1 MFYAIATI
9 MKENTN
15 TNRRSFIKKSA
26 LAGLA
31 GVAIPQLGFS
41 AKSETTE
48 NELNTSIRPK
58 VLFFDVNETLLDLTA
73 MKQSVGEVLGNRSDL
88 LPLWFTTMLQYSLV
102 NTVARQYQDFGI
114 IGAAA
119 LQMVAKNHDISL
131 SETEAREAILGP
143 IRSLPAHPE
152 VKEALTRLNEAGY
165 KLVSFTNSSNKG
177 VQTQFENAGLIEFFE
192 ERLSIE
198 DIGKFKPHTDAYD
211 WAARKMEVK
220 PSECLLVAAHG
231 WDIAG
236 ALWANWRGAF
246 ISRPGAQLYP
256 LAPQPEIAEPN
267 LKLIADKLIA
277 LK

>member
-1 MFYAIATI
+1 
-9 MKENTN
+9 MKNS
-15 TNRRSFIKKSA
+15 RRNFIKNTA
-26 LAGLA
+26 VLGIAGATMPHFGLA
-31 GVAIPQLGFS
+31 ESNAS
-41 AKSETTE
+41 K
-48 NELNTSIRPK
+48 LNTKTLATRPK

-73 MKQSVGEVLGNRSDL
+73 MKTSVGKTLGGRSEL

-102 NTVARQYQDFGI
+102 TTVGRQYNDFGI

-119 LQMVAKNHDISL
+119 LQMVAANNDISI
-131 SETEAREAILGP
+131 TEKEAKEAILGP

-152 VKEALTRLNEAGY
+152 VKESLQQLKDAGY

-177 VQTQFENAGLIEFFE
+177 VKTQFENAGLLDYFD

-198 DIGKFKPHTDAYD
+198 DMGKFKPHADAYD
-211 WAARKMEVK
+211 WAARKMGIT

-236 ALWANWRGAF
+236 ALWAGWRGAF

-256 LAPQPEIAEPN
+256 LAPKPEINESN
-267 LKLIADKLIA
+267 LKLVASQLIS
-277 LK
+277 LE

>member
-1 MFYAIATI
+1 M
-9 MKENTN
+9 NTN
-15 TNRRSFIKKSA
+15 NRRSFIKKSA
-26 LAGLA
+26 MLGLA
-31 GVAIPQLGFS
+31 GATIPQFGF
-41 AKSETTE
+41 AANTKSEEKKENMDTT
-48 NELNTSIRPK
+48 RPK

-73 MKQSVGEVLGNRSDL
+73 MKDSVGKVLGNRSDL

-102 NTVARQYQDFGI
+102 STVGRQYNDFGI

-119 LQMVAKNHDISL
+119 LQMVAANHGITIT
-131 SETEAREAILGP
+131 EEEARESILGP

-152 VKEALTRLNEAGY
+152 VKKALTDLKKAGY

-177 VQTQFENAGLIEFFE
+177 VETQFKNAGLLDYFE

-211 WAARKMEVK
+211 WAARKMGVE

-231 WDIAG
+231 WDIGGAIWAG
-236 ALWANWRGAF
+236 WRGAF
-246 ISRPGAQLYP
+246 VGRPGAQLYP
-256 LAPQPEIAEPN
+256 LAHNPEINEPN
-267 LKLIADKLIA
+267 LKLIAERLIA

>member
-1 MFYAIATI
+1 MMKKNRRNFIKNTALLGMAGATI
-9 MKENTN
+9 
-15 TNRRSFIKKSA
+15 
-26 LAGLA
+26 
-31 GVAIPQLGFS
+31 PQVGFARNNAS
-41 AKSETTE
+41 ELEAKVIGT
-48 NELNTSIRPK
+48 RPK

-73 MKQSVGEVLGNRSDL
+73 MKTSVGDLLGGRSEL

-102 NTVARQYQDFGI
+102 TTVGRQYNDFGI

-119 LQMVAKNHDISL
+119 LQMVAANNGISIT
-131 SETEAREAILGP
+131 EKEARDAILGP

-152 VKEALTRLNEAGY
+152 VKASLQQLKDAGY

-177 VQTQFENAGLIEFFE
+177 VKTQFENAGLLDYFE

-198 DIGKFKPHTDAYD
+198 DMGKFKPHADAYD
-211 WAARKMEVK
+211 WAARKMEIK

-236 ALWANWRGAF
+236 ALWAGWRGAF

-256 LAPQPEIAEPN
+256 LAPKPEIIENDLA
-267 LKLIADKLIA
+267 LVTKKLIS